1 MSDLQTQ
8 MKQAVAEA
16 AVAQIRDGMVV
27 GLGSGSTAA
36 LMIQGLGARLAA
48 GQLHDIVGVTTSFQ
62 GEVLAAELG
71 IPLRALNAIDRID
84 LAIDGADEVDPSF
97 QLIKGGGACHVQEKL
112 VADRAE
118 RFIVVV
124 DSTKLVQRLNLDF
137 LLPVEVLP
145 GAWVQVQ
152 SRLKSMGGVAELR
165 MATRKAGPVV
175 TDQGN
180 LVLDVRFE
188 AGISDPIALERD
200 INNLPGV
207 LENGLF
213 VNLADEVLVGE
224 INDGVVDL
232 PIAEY
237 PDGSVF
243 TPEGLPSVGDVPDA
257 EAMHAQECTG
267 PFNEATAVRAAVTQ
281 EITQGGEVRTVSVG
295 DARGIHDSE
304 HTTHENASLD
314 PTREA

>member
-1 MSDLQTQ
+1 MTDLQTQ

-16 AVAQIRDGMVV
+16 AVAQICDGMVV

-71 IPLRALNAIDRID
+71 IPLRALNTIDRID

-124 DSTKLVQRLNLDF
+124 DSTKLVQCLNLDF

-224 INDGVVDL
+224 INDGV
-232 PIAEY
+232 A
-237 PDGSVF
+237 G
-243 TPEGLPSVGDVPDA
+243 
-257 EAMHAQECTG
+257 
-267 PFNEATAVRAAVTQ
+267 VR
-281 EITQGGEVRTVSVG
+281 
-295 DARGIHDSE
+295 
-304 HTTHENASLD
+304 SLE
-314 PTREA
+314 RVA

>member
-124 DSTKLVQRLNLDF
+124 DSTKLVQCLNLDF

-152 SRLKSMGGVAELR
+152 SRLKTMGGVAELR

-188 AGISDPIALERD
+188 AGISDPISLERD

-224 INDGVVDL
+224 INEGV
-232 PIAEY
+232 A
-237 PDGSVF
+237 G
-243 TPEGLPSVGDVPDA
+243 
-257 EAMHAQECTG
+257 
-267 PFNEATAVRAAVTQ
+267 VR
-281 EITQGGEVRTVSVG
+281 
-295 DARGIHDSE
+295 
-304 HTTHENASLD
+304 SLE
-314 PTREA
+314 RAG

>member
-36 LMIQGLGARLAA
+36 LMIEGLGARLAA
-48 GQLHDIVGVTTSFQ
+48 GQLRDIVGVTTSFQ

-124 DSTKLVQRLNLDF
+124 DSTKLVRCLNLDF

-188 AGISDPIALERD
+188 NGISDPIALERD

-224 INDGVVDL
+224 IKDGVAGVRSL
-232 PIAEY
+232 ER
-237 PDGSVF
+237 
-243 TPEGLPSVGDVPDA
+243 VG
-257 EAMHAQECTG
+257 
-267 PFNEATAVRAAVTQ
+267 
-281 EITQGGEVRTVSVG
+281 
-295 DARGIHDSE
+295 
-304 HTTHENASLD
+304 
-314 PTREA
+314 

>member
-224 INDGVVDL
+224 INDGV
-232 PIAEY
+232 A
-237 PDGSVF
+237 G
-243 TPEGLPSVGDVPDA
+243 
-257 EAMHAQECTG
+257 
-267 PFNEATAVRAAVTQ
+267 VR
-281 EITQGGEVRTVSVG
+281 
-295 DARGIHDSE
+295 
-304 HTTHENASLD
+304 SLE
-314 PTREA
+314 RVA